1 MYKLSGLFLSGLGLA
16 VMLYFNLFS
25 LKAPNPMFALIGSVI
40 FAIGL
45 GSIYIGRYKN
55 KPDKNGQA

>member
-1 MYKLSGLFLSGLGLA
+1 MYKLSGICLSVLGLA
-16 VMLYFNLFS
+16 VMMYFNLLS

-45 GSIYIGRYKN
+45 GFIYIGRYKS
-55 KPDKNGQA
+55 KSDKDE